1 MLRFQ
6 DIIGHE
12 TQIGALQRAL
22 EGDSL
27 HHAQLFVGS
36 EGIGKRSV
44 ALALAAAIQCEN
56 ETRDACGEC
65 PNCLCL
71 RDGNHPDVHWVELR
85 SGKKEIGID
94 QVRELQK
101 QLVLTCLTGSRKV
114 ALIDP
119 MAAMNVHAQNALL
132 KTLEEPPNNCALI
145 LIANSVGGLLP
156 TVLSRCVRLQF
167 ASLGIEQV
175 AAIVEQSQG
184 ISKERAKL
192 LATLSHGSLGKA
204 LGSEVEELLEGRR
217 ECLER
222 LAGLSATDT
231 RGVLNLAEEMG
242 SDRDKSLKFLDWV
255 KAWVR
260 DLVVIQVGGA
270 EATIYNQDLLGE
282 LRRKAAEQRVQD
294 TASVLTEIDRAI
306 GAIRRNYNRRLVLEG
321 FIPKLLS

>member
-12 TQIGALQRAL
+12 TQIEVLRRAL
-22 EGDSL
+22 EGDTL
-27 HHAQLFVGS
+27 HHAQLFVGP
-36 EGIGKRSV
+36 EGIGKRSIAV
-44 ALALAAAIQCEN
+44 ALTAAIQCEQ

-71 RDGNHPDVHWVELR
+71 RDGNHPDVHWLELR
-85 SGKKEIGID
+85 SGKKEIGIE

-101 QLVLTCLTGSRKV
+101 QLVLKCLTGSRKV

-119 MAAMNVHAQNALL
+119 VGVMNVHAQNALL
-132 KTLEEPPNNCALI
+132 KTLEEPPNNCVLI
-145 LIANSVGGLLP
+145 LIATSVGGLLP

-167 ASLGIEQV
+167 AGLGIEQV
-175 AAIVEQSQG
+175 AAIVAQRQG
-184 ISKERAKL
+184 IAKERARL

-204 LGSEVEELLEGRR
+204 LGGEMEELLERRR

-222 LAGLSATDT
+222 LAGVSATDT
-231 RGVLNLAEEMG
+231 RAVLALAEEMA

-260 DLVVIQVGGA
+260 DLVVVQVGGP
-270 EATIYNQDLLGE
+270 EATVYNQDLLE
-282 LRRKAAEQRVQD
+282 QLRRTAVGQRVQD

-306 GAIRRNYNRRLVLEG
+306 GAIGRNYNRRLVLEG
-321 FIPKLLS
+321 LIPKIVG